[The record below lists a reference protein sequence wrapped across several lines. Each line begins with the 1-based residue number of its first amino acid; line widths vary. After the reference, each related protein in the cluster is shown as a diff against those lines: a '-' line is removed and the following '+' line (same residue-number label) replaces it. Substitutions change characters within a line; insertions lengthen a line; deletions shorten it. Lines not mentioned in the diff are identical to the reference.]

1 METDSPEWTH
11 TDSDSL
17 TTHGSG
23 RDASAAVRIRRS
35 KSFRWTFVLCSLL
48 TVAYLLANRNGRMI
62 DVDRQ
67 ILSDAR
73 MTWNRVN
80 SGHYLVEVSVT
91 TSGKDVYEVT
101 VLKHEPVQVKLNGKP
116 LNRRHAFDTWTVQG
130 MLDTIAID
138 IEHCERWD
146 EGRAMPGTCDL
157 IIKAT
162 FDPDTGIPLKYI
174 RMELGR
180 PSNVGVMDWEIT
192 RFEPSR

>member
-17 TTHGSG
+17 TTHVSG

-35 KSFRWTFVLCSLL
+35 KAFRWTFILCSLL
-48 TVAYLLANRNGRMI
+48 TAAYLLTNQSGRMI

-73 MTWNRVN
+73 TAWNNRNPV
-80 SGHYLVEVSVT
+80 SYVVEVSVT
-91 TSGKDVYEVT
+91 TSGEDVYEVT
-101 VLKHEPVQVKLNGKP
+101 VINNQAVQVKLNGKS
-116 LNRRHAFDTWTVQG
+116 LKRRHAFDTWTVEG